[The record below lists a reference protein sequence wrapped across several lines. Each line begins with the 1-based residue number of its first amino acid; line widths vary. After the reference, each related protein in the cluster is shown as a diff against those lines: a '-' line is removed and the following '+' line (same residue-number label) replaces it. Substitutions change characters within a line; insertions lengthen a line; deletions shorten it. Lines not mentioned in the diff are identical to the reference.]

1 MNLAN
6 LPIDEAPSRYI
17 VGIDLGTTNSAVCYV
32 DTESTDRI
40 VNSFPV
46 VQLTAPGQV
55 EARDTLPSFHF
66 QPTRVDGHEKALAL
80 PWQAKAADHVVG
92 MMARDEGALAPG
104 RLIASAK
111 SWLCHAGVD
120 RTAEILPWHGADDVD
135 RLSPIEVSARYLRQ
149 IKESWDHRWPDYPL
163 AEQDIVLTL
172 PASFDEV
179 ARELTVKAAAQADLP
194 RVVLIEE
201 PQAAFYAWVN
211 RHQDHWESLV
221 QAGQKILVCDIG
233 GGTSDFTLIRV
244 RRAEDQDEQQNQDVV
259 FHRIAVG
266 DHLILGGDNLDLAL
280 ATHLETKLSQD
291 VKLQPRQWDVLVRSC
306 RQAKET
312 LLGSDPPEQMT
323 INLPGA
329 GSRLIGGSLRVEVT
343 RSEVEQVLIDGFF
356 PRIELNDEPEQRR
369 SGFQEFGLPY
379 TPDSAITRYLSAF
392 LRAHRHADIHDP
404 DDFPYD
410 PARPDLILLNGGL
423 FASPLI
429 QQRLL
434 DTVTA
439 WFGDQDGWAPT
450 LLENDRLDMAVA
462 RGAAYYG
469 MVRRGEGVRIAA
481 GLARSYYV
489 GASHHQDE
497 AAVCVVP
504 GSAQPGDAIELPEM
518 EFDLRISE
526 PVEFPLHVSST
537 RLTDMPGNIVEINPE
552 QMRTLPPLRT
562 ALRTQRRNQRGT
574 VPVRLHAQLS
584 EIGTIELSL
593 QQTEGDRR
601 WRLQFDVRAATQ
613 TDHTAGQS
621 FGEHEGVLDET
632 LWAPCEELLT
642 KTFADDAT
650 RKPSDL
656 VKSLVQVS
664 GMDRNEWPMSL
675 LRRIWEKLVELESGR
690 RKSQQHEA
698 RWLNLLGFSLRPGY
712 GMPVDDWRVTES
724 WRLVQGK
731 LAHKSAVCRT
741 ESWILWRRIA
751 GGLPAGQ
758 QRALAEPL
766 LASVKALHRRMTAA
780 GVKGEAHFTIPE
792 FAELWRLLASLELLS
807 PNVKLK
813 LGQMLT
819 DLLGKRK
826 LESVRPAI
834 AWALGRLG
842 SRVPIY
848 GPLNTVISAE
858 SISPWIDALIA
869 AADDDPTYSFTV
881 MQLSRRTGDRY
892 RDIGDSTRETVVDW
906 LKAHDCP
913 QHILELVTTGG
924 DLDSAEQQRAFGESL
939 PRGLQIR

>member
-1 MNLAN
+1 M
-6 LPIDEAPSRYI
+6 
-17 VGIDLGTTNSAVCYV
+17 
-32 DTESTDRI
+32 
-40 VNSFPV
+40 
-46 VQLTAPGQV
+46 
-55 EARDTLPSFHF
+55 
-66 QPTRVDGHEKALAL
+66 
-80 PWQAKAADHVVG
+80 
-92 MMARDEGALAPG
+92 
-104 RLIASAK
+104 
-111 SWLCHAGVD
+111 
-120 RTAEILPWHGADDVD
+120 
-135 RLSPIEVSARYLRQ
+135 
-149 IKESWDHRWPDYPL
+149 
-163 AEQDIVLTL
+163 
-172 PASFDEV
+172 
-179 ARELTVKAAAQADLP
+179 
-194 RVVLIEE
+194 
-201 PQAAFYAWVN
+201 
-211 RHQDHWESLV
+211 
-221 QAGQKILVCDIG
+221 
-233 GGTSDFTLIRV
+233 
-244 RRAEDQDEQQNQDVV
+244 
-259 FHRIAVG
+259 
-266 DHLILGGDNLDLAL
+266 
-280 ATHLETKLSQD
+280 
-291 VKLQPRQWDVLVRSC
+291 
-306 RQAKET
+306 
-312 LLGSDPPEQMT
+312 
-323 INLPGA
+323 
-329 GSRLIGGSLRVEVT
+329 
-343 RSEVEQVLIDGFF
+343 
-356 PRIELNDEPEQRR
+356 
-369 SGFQEFGLPY
+369 
-379 TPDSAITRYLSAF
+379 
-392 LRAHRHADIHDP
+392 
-404 DDFPYD
+404 
-410 PARPDLILLNGGL
+410 
-423 FASPLI
+423 
-429 QQRLL
+429 
-434 DTVTA
+434 
-439 WFGDQDGWAPT
+439 
-450 LLENDRLDMAVA
+450 
-462 RGAAYYG
+462 
-469 MVRRGEGVRIAA
+469 
-481 GLARSYYV
+481 
-489 GASHHQDE
+489 
-497 AAVCVVP
+497 
-504 GSAQPGDAIELPEM
+504 
-518 EFDLRISE
+518 
-526 PVEFPLHVSST
+526 
-537 RLTDMPGNIVEINPE
+537 
-552 QMRTLPPLRT
+552 
-562 ALRTQRRNQRGT
+562 
-574 VPVRLHAQLS
+574 PVRLHAQLS

-642 KTFADDAT
+642 ETFADDAT

-675 LRRIWEKLVELESGR
+675 LRRIWEKLIELESGR

-813 LGQMLT
+813 LGQMLA

-858 SISPWIDALIA
+858 STSPWIDALIA
-869 AADDDPTYSFTV
+869 AADDDPTYSFAV